1 LVSKK
6 SNNAISI
13 ISWISVS
20 AIAIGTAALVI
31 ILSFMN
37 GLTDMVKDLYNSINP
52 DLLVVAKAGKTFV
65 PDSAKTYKISQ
76 LESVN
81 KMNYSIEENAL
92 VKYGERQAFA
102 MVKAVGPDFFSITS
116 LEKRIESGIPIL
128 KGADGNY
135 IIPGK
140 GLAYELGV
148 NPGNKLNQIT
158 LYAPKRG
165 NFATFSVEDAL
176 SEESLIPSA
185 YFSINDEF
193 DFKYV
198 IVDIDVGRS
207 LFGYESEVSSL
218 DLSLKPGVSPQKA
231 KKEIVSILGTDF
243 FVKDRFEQNKLLFS
257 TLKTEKLAVFL
268 LLVFILVVATFNI
281 IGSLIMLIAEKKK
294 DLITLNNLGAEISLI
309 RKVFAFEGL
318 LIIFSGAIV
327 GLILGLIV
335 CLLQSNFNLIS
346 LSGAGREIPYPV
358 KMIWPDFLLILSGVL
373 IIGSLAI
380 IFPVRFFTRSAVMQK
395 FRNIAA

>member
-1 LVSKK
+1 M
-6 SNNAISI
+6 
-13 ISWISVS
+13 S

-52 DLLVVAKAGKTFV
+52 DLLIVAKAGKTFI
-65 PDSAKTYKISQ
+65 PDSSKIYKISK

-81 KMNYSIEENAL
+81 KLNYSIEENAL

-102 MVKAVGPDFFSITS
+102 MVKAVGPDFFSITG

-140 GLAYELGV
+140 GLAYELGI

-165 NFATFSVEDAL
+165 NYATFSAADAL
-176 SEESLIPSA
+176 NEESLIPSA

-198 IVDIDVGRS
+198 IVDIGVGRS
-207 LFGYESEVSSL
+207 LFGYEREVSSL
-218 DLSLKPGVSPQKA
+218 DLSLKQGVSTQKA
-231 KKEIVSILGTDF
+231 KEEIETILGADF
-243 FVKDRFEQNKLLFS
+243 LVKDRFEQNKLLFS

-268 LLVFILVVATFNI
+268 LLVFILIVATFNI

-309 RKVFAFEGL
+309 RKIFVLEGL

-335 CLLQSNFNLIS
+335 CLLQSNFNLI
-346 LSGAGREIPYPV
+346 LLNGAGREIPYPV
-358 KMIWPDFLLILSGVL
+358 KMIWPDFLLILGGVF
-373 IIGSLAI
+373 IIGALAI